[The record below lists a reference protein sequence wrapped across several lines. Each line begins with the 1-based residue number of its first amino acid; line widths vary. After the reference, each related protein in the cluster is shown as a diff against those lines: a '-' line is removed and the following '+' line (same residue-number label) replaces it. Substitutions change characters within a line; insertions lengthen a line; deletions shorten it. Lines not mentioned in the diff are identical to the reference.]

1 MSCKYQKHAKH
12 QEGKIRRLEQEL
24 KAAREEI
31 SRLKAGNVS
40 SSIREQGK
48 LETWIKPK
56 NSKSRC
62 RRFSANDAPQVRL
75 NNRFSELETY
85 TLDVDQQSPVLLK
98 HECLEIKSF
107 AGKSE

>member
-1 MSCKYQKHAKH
+1 MPWNCVSCKYQKNAKH
-12 QEGKIRRLEQEL
+12 QKGRIRHLEQQL

-40 SSIREQGK
+40 SISREQGK

-62 RRFSANDAPQVRL
+62 RRFSANVAPHV
-75 NNRFSELETY
+75 
-85 TLDVDQQSPVLLK
+85 
-98 HECLEIKSF
+98 
-107 AGKSE
+107 